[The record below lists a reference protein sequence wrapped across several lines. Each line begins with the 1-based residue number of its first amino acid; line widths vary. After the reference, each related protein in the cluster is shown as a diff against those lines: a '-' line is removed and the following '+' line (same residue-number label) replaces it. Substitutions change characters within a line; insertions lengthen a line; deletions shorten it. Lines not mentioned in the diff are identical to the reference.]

1 MGQSLPDSEEAISG
15 EYLSGKLGEEWSLIV
30 GDSRMNRTSCHEQ
43 TQDPTLR
50 EFVKRARRIEM
61 VLKQEVVKIP
71 IIIVYDPDGLEI
83 SLNWTG
89 PASNGRVDACGY
101 E

>member
-1 MGQSLPDSEEAISG
+1 
-15 EYLSGKLGEEWSLIV
+15 
-30 GDSRMNRTSCHEQ
+30 
-43 TQDPTLR
+43 
-50 EFVKRARRIEM
+50 M